1 MSRMVTSGILVVAL
15 HLTACCHEAEL
26 PNAVRGLYSREVRER
41 NQSLQLIAQCGGKAD
56 KLETSVPRI
65 AALMYDQNVGVASSA
80 AYALRRINTDGARAA
95 LKTAEEGRNQRR
107 MSSRL
112 P

>member
-1 MSRMVTSGILVVAL
+1 MRWMLTIGFWAL
-15 HLTACCHEAEL
+15 TLNVTACCHEAEL
-26 PNAVRGLYSREVRER
+26 PQAVRGLYSREVRER
-41 NQSLQLIAQCGGKAD
+41 NQSLQLIAQCGGRA
-56 KLETSVPRI
+56 ETIESSVPRI

-107 MSSRL
+107 ASLR
-112 P
+112 